1 MCFLDQGGK
10 LGSGARKR
18 GFSGERRDTFTY
30 DDVFSGGCHVT
41 SCHGDVTSGT
51 DLEDPDDLTQF
62 PKGSVT

>member
-10 LGSGARKR
+10 LGSGRENEAFPVK
-18 GFSGERRDTFTY
+18 GVTLSLTMTCFLV
-30 DDVFSGGCHVT
+30 DVHVT